1 MSRLESAIRR
11 LEAQRDCID
20 FAASALVDVPGCILE
35 LGLGNGRTYDHLK
48 TRFPG
53 RPVYVFER
61 ELRAHPDS
69 TPDDDHLFLGDFFA
83 TLPQALARL
92 GATAALA
99 HCDFGSG
106 KAERDSAVAA
116 RLAGAVAP
124 LLRPG
129 ALVLSDQPLAH
140 PAWQPERLPAGV
152 GEGRY
157 YIFRVPISHVRG

>member
-20 FAASALVDVPGCILE
+20 FAAEALVGIPGPVLE

-48 TRFPG
+48 TRFPD
-53 RPVYVFER
+53 REIFVFER
-61 ELRAHPDS
+61 EIRAHPDS
-69 TPDDDHLFLGDFFA
+69 IPDAGHLFLGDFFA
-83 TLPQALARL
+83 TLPEAVARL
-92 GATAALA
+92 GRSAALA

-106 KAERDSAVAA
+106 KEEHDAAVAA
-116 RLAGAVAP
+116 RLADAAAP

-129 ALVLSDQPLAH
+129 ALVLSDQRLAH
-140 PAWQPERLPAGV
+140 PAWRPERLPASV

-157 YIFRVPISHVRG
+157 YIFRVER